1 MPDDLKE
8 NADEELSF
16 SFNKA
21 NTFKDIAMAHLR
33 RITEVA
39 TCEFRGGYFLEIT
52 TKDGSKKEVYIED
65 TRERYNNAVLT
76 LAHLLFPKFDKT
88 TTTKYEKFQE
98 DLKELKEEFIK
109 NSTIDEKEILGEG
122 FYENEKDKIS
132 LEEFRIQKLR
142 LFQDL
147 FLTLSILLSVKNYFE
162 MGGETF

>member
-1 MPDDLKE
+1 MGEDLKE
-8 NADEELSF
+8 NTDEEVSF

-88 TTTKYEKFQE
+88 TSAKYDKFQG
-98 DLKELKEEFIK
+98 DLKELRGVFIK
-109 NSTIDEKEILGEG
+109 GSSIDEKEILGEG